1 MEYQNQQ
8 ETLPG
13 IDLLAKEAAQRAIGQ
28 EALFIVAIIE
38 EDE

>member
-8 ETLPG
+8 DTLPG
-13 IDLLAKEAAQRAIGQ
+13 IDLLAKEAAQRAVGQ
-28 EALFIVAIIE
+28 EALFTVAIIE